1 MNQLDPSWDA
11 EQKEALIRQ
20 GKVGSIFNVVGAKQI
35 NRLQR
40 MAVEETRLGI
50 PLVVARDV
58 IHGYRTIYPIPL
70 GQGATWNPELVEQ
83 AAQLTA
89 KEAVSDGIRW
99 AFSPMVDVAHDPRWG
114 RVAEGYGED
123 PLLTSQMAAAT
134 VRGYQHEL
142 SSTPQD
148 GPSKIYNRP
157 SAVKSKIR
165 RQPPNL
171 SSMPQASGPSSNS
184 ASGPSSNS
192 ASGPIPSDRALGQ
205 RTSNSAA
212 VQQSAGRSAGLRPAL
227 AACVKHFAG
236 YSASEGGRDY
246 NTTWIP
252 ETQLRDIYLPP
263 FKAALDAGAMSVMC
277 SFNALNGLPSSANHH
292 LNVDILRDE
301 WHSDA
306 LLVSDWGSGSDL
318 VPHGLCADKKE
329 AAERC
334 INARMEMDMQGN
346 IYTDYLA
353 ELIAEGKVKESQIDD
368 CVRSILRLKYR
379 LGLFDNPYVDEDKVI
394 AYTPE
399 ALELATRVAE
409 ESAIL
414 LKNNGILPLSI
425 SPQEKS
431 SSTIYNLKSTIYN
444 KAAPPNLSS
453 MPQASGPTSNSA
465 SDLTS
470 NSAAVQL
477 PTAKRSILITGPLAH
492 QKKEQLGT
500 WVFDAQPDHSVTPL
514 EAFQQMVS
522 SFDFPLST
530 FDYIYEPGLAYS
542 RDKNTDF
549 SKVIAKA
556 KQADV
561 ILYFCG
567 EEAILS
573 GEARC
578 RADLNLP
585 GAQRELM
592 KALATTGKPVVMI
605 VMAGRPLTIGAEVEQ
620 AAAVLYAFHGGTM
633 AGQALCNIITG
644 KTVPSGKT
652 PITFPKMVGQVP
664 LYYNRLNTGRPS
676 YDPPMLIDS
685 IPIGCPQFSIGQ
697 SSYWLETP
705 TEPLFPFGFGLSYTT
720 FEYGPTHVQ
729 MVNDKMVNGF
739 MPQAESSS
747 IIYHLSSMP
756 QASGLTSNS
765 VSGQYTVSCTIKN
778 TGSYDAYETAQL
790 YAHQLS
796 GAVARPIAELKGF
809 KKVFIP
815 AGDSCTVTF
824 TITPEQLGYW
834 HESWEPVRGS
844 DVKAHRYYFATDNAP
859 FSFRIA
865 PHS

>member
-1 MNQLDPSWDA
+1 MTLEEKIGQMNQLDSSWDA
-11 EQKEALIRQ
+11 EPKEALIRQ

-70 GQGATWNPELVEQ
+70 GQGATWNPELIEQ

-123 PLLTSQMAAAT
+123 PFLTSQMAAAT
-134 VRGYQHEL
+134 VRGYQHES
-142 SSTPQD
+142 SSTPQAK
-148 GPSKIYNRP
+148 SSSIIYH
-157 SAVKSKIR
+157 
-165 RQPPNL
+165 L
-171 SSMPQASGPSSNS
+171 SSMPQASGPM
-184 ASGPSSNS
+184 
-192 ASGPIPSDRALGQ
+192 
-205 RTSNSAA
+205 
-212 VQQSAGRSAGLRPAL
+212 RPAM
-227 AACVKHFAG
+227 ASCVKHFAG

-414 LKNNGILPLSI
+414 LKNNGILPLNE
-425 SPQEKS
+425 QMV
-431 SSTIYNLKSTIYN
+431 NDQ
-444 KAAPPNLSS
+444 
-453 MPQASGPTSNSA
+453 M
-465 SDLTS
+465 
-470 NSAAVQL
+470 V
-477 PTAKRSILITGPLAH
+477 LITGPLAH

-514 EAFQQMVS
+514 EAFEQLLNGNVQLPTAQRS
-522 SFDFPLST
+522 NFQLLF
-530 FDYIYEPGLAYS
+530 EPGLAYS

-592 KALATTGKPVVMI
+592 KALAATGKPVVMV

-729 MVNDKMVNGF
+729 INGKILNDQINEPYGEADRSTVGRLEMVNDQMVN
-739 MPQAESSS
+739 
-747 IIYHLSSMP
+747 I
-756 QASGLTSNS
+756 
-765 VSGQYTVSCTIKN
+765 SCVIKN
-778 TGSYDAYETAQL
+778 TGKFDAYETAQL

-834 HESWEPVRGS
+834 HDTWEPVRGS
-844 DVKAHRYYFATDNAP
+844 DIKAHRYYFATDNVP
-859 FSFRIA
+859 FTFRIA

>member
-1 MNQLDPSWDA
+1 MTLEEKIGQMNQLDPSWDA
-11 EQKEALIRQ
+11 EPKEALIRQ

-70 GQGATWNPELVEQ
+70 GQGATWNPELIEQ

-123 PLLTSQMAAAT
+123 PFLTSQMAAAT

-142 SSTPQD
+142 SSTPQEKSSSTI
-148 GPSKIYNRP
+148 GHRPYNLQ
-157 SAVKSKIR
+157 SKIR
-165 RQPPNL
+165 HQPPNL
-171 SSMPQASGPSSNS
+171 SSMPQA
-184 ASGPSSNS
+184 
-192 ASGPIPSDRALGQ
+192 
-205 RTSNSAA
+205 
-212 VQQSAGRSAGLRPAL
+212 AGLRPAL

-425 SPQEKS
+425 SPQNLQSKIYNKAS
-431 SSTIYNLKSTIYN
+431 AAKSTIGHRPYNLKSKIR
-444 KAAPPNLSS
+444 P
-453 MPQASGPTSNSA
+453 SA
-465 SDLTS
+465 
-470 NSAAVQL
+470 V
-477 PTAKRSILITGPLAH
+477 SILITGPLAH

-500 WVFDAQPDHSVTPL
+500 WVFDAQPEHSVTPL
-514 EAFQQMVS
+514 EAFQSLNVQLPTAQRS
-522 SFDFPLST
+522 SFQLL
-530 FDYIYEPGLAYS
+530 YEPGLTYS

-592 KALATTGKPVVMI
+592 KALAATGKPIVMV
-605 VMAGRPLTIGAEVEQ
+605 VMAGRPLTIGAEVDQ

-633 AGQALCNIITG
+633 AGPALCNIITG

-720 FEYGPTHVQ
+720 FEYGPTTYE
-729 MVNDKMVNGF
+729 K
-739 MPQAESSS
+739 
-747 IIYHLSSMP
+747 
-756 QASGLTSNS
+756 QASGAYEVTCL
-765 VSGQYTVSCTIKN
+765 IKN
-778 TGSYDAYETAQL
+778 TGKFNAFETAQL

-834 HESWEPVRGS
+834 HDTWEPVRGS

-859 FSFRIA
+859 FTFRIA